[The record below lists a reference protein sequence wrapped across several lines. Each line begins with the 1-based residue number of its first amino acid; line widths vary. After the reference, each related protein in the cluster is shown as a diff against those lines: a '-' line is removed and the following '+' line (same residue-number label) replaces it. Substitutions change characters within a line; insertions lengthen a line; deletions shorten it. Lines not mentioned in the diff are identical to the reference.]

1 MFLANLNFSVRSA
14 GVPSFCVTR
23 TPFFPGAQCVI
34 IVAHGLFMIGRWRL
48 FLLPALIR
56 LREIRHKHLQLELAQ
71 ENPVL
76 LQCRR
81 PF

>member
-14 GVPSFCVTR
+14 GGAV
-23 TPFFPGAQCVI
+23 FFGAQCVI